1 MAEKFVRST
10 RGVRD
15 ISKLSTNLI
24 EETDIVSTE
33 DGKLFIKGKNEY
45 IEVGGNAEIP
55 TDPRI
60 DEILKDVT
68 SLKETSK
75 SNTDTISTL
84 QSELQSNKET
94 INTLNTTI
102 EELQTQNTS
111 LDERL
116 QALETSQDT
125 PTE

>member
-15 ISKLSTNLI
+15 IEKLSTNLI

-45 IEVGGNAEIP
+45 IEVGGETEIP

-68 SLKETSK
+68 TLKETSQT
-75 SNTDTISTL
+75 NTETISTL
-84 QSELQSNKET
+84 QSELQTNTET
-94 INTLNTTI
+94 IASLNTTI
-102 EELQTQNTS
+102 EELQSQNTS

-116 QALETSQDT
+116 QALETAS

>member
-15 ISKLSTNLI
+15 INKLSTNLI
-24 EETDIVSTE
+24 EETDIVSTD
-33 DGKLFIKGKNEY
+33 DGKLFIKGKNDY
-45 IEVGGNAEIP
+45 IEIGAEVDIP

-60 DEILKDVT
+60 DENAKDIS
-68 SLKETSK
+68 SLKETSQT
-75 SNTDTISTL
+75 NTETISTL
-84 QSELQSNKET
+84 QSELQTNTET